1 MAYMY
6 PCIREKVNAPTAE
19 QLVYDELKKL
29 PNDYIIFSLIKNA
42 GREPD
47 ERLNTNTALML

>member
-19 QLVYDELKKL
+19 QLVYDELKK
-29 PNDYIIFSLIKNA
+29 
-42 GREPD
+42 
-47 ERLNTNTALML
+47 TAK